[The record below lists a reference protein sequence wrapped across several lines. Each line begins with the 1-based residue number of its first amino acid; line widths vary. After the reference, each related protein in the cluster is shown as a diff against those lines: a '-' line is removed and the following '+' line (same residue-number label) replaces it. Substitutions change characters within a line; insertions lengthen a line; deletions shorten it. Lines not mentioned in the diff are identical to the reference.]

1 MTPVLD
7 YALRVTRELG
17 LSGES
22 SCVDRDKPLRL
33 YIAVD
38 GRHPDH
44 PGRDVALLWTERHGW
59 AIAVEEPGGAEL
71 TVVARL
77 GGAVEPPPRTVARWV
92 RRLLAQS
99 GAVDGEF
106 RVPRRARRRTAAPAT
121 EPYNEKSV
129 VPAN

>member
-1 MTPVLD
+1 MKTLALD

-22 SCVDRDKPLRL
+22 SCVDRDKPLRV

-38 GRHPDH
+38 GRLPDH
-44 PGRDVALLWTERHGW
+44 PGRDVALLWTECHGW

-71 TVVARL
+71 TVVAHL

-92 RRLLAQS
+92 RRLQS
-99 GAVDGEF
+99 TRSAMVNS
-106 RVPRRARRRTAAPAT
+106 AAHSGHVA
-121 EPYNEKSV
+121 
-129 VPAN
+129 